1 MTIEEAKNELK
12 QIEAIRNR
20 ILDRK
25 RRLAEL
31 KADFENIK
39 IAKYDGIFVGASK
52 QDQCRLETNI
62 DRREKLEKQISDDLL
77 NLYEL
82 QQAITWKIEKLP
94 HPYSTVLTKRYIHLE
109 SFEKIA
115 VEMSYSYYYVANFLI
130 PNSIKKYAKDSE
142 KY

>member
-1 MTIEEAKNELK
+1 MTIEEAKTELK

-39 IAKYDGIFVGASK
+39 IAKYDGVFVGASK

-62 DRREKLEKQISDDLL
+62 DRREKLEQQISNDLL
-77 NLYEL
+77 ALYEL
-82 QQAITWKIEKLP
+82 QQEITWKIEKLP
-94 HPYSTVLTKRYIHLE
+94 HPYSTVLTKHYVYRERYE
-109 SFEKIA
+109 RIA
-115 VEMSYSYYYVANFLI
+115 VDMSYSYFYVKNTLFPTAL
-130 PNSIKKYAKDSE
+130 KKYAKL
-142 KY
+142 